1 MKKEI
6 KILKNPFEVIEV
18 DKLQTEMVGD
28 LVIYSF
34 EKESLIVE
42 QYEKYFKISKNLFS
56 ENDWNRIQKALSVSK
71 FYSEYLNR
79 ISELKGR
86 SSAENSS
93 ENDFLGGDVELFK
106 KVQSRPFSLE
116 NCRAELIS
124 IFITPPEHK
133 WDGNTYISLDQDLNA
148 G

>member
-42 QYEKYFKISKNLFS
+42 QYEKYFK
-56 ENDWNRIQKALSVSK
+56 RIIN
-71 FYSEYLNR
+71 Y
-79 ISELKGR
+79 
-86 SSAENSS
+86 
-93 ENDFLGGDVELFK
+93 
-106 KVQSRPFSLE
+106 
-116 NCRAELIS
+116 
-124 IFITPPEHK
+124 
-133 WDGNTYISLDQDLNA
+133 
-148 G
+148 